1 MDGGFILGLGG
12 DGLRVTGGVFGVTG
26 SGFRSYRFGVSRFG
40 VWGSALGVEGFNG
53 SRFSQCGGSR
63 FGVFA
68 VCWFEVSRFEV
79 SGLALRVPG
88 SGLRGKGFGM
98 RGRGCGFGFFAV
110 RCFGFGV
117 SLFGVSGSG
126 FRFWG
131 FRGMTC

>member
-1 MDGGFILGLGG
+1 M
-12 DGLRVTGGVFGVTG
+12 FGVTS

-63 FGVFA
+63 FEVFV
-68 VCWFEVSRFEV
+68 VCGFEVSRFEV

-88 SGLRGKGFGM
+88 SGLRGKGFGL

-126 FRFWG
+126 FRVRG
-131 FRGMTC
+131 FQGTAC